1 MKQKR
6 VIKSSSRSPKL
17 SLILLDWS
25 CRDWFGALDF
35 LNEQDAPRDSYE
47 LIWVECHDRVVDYVR
62 EHADTLITLGQEGLY
77 HKHKANNAGLLAA
90 RGEVVT
96 FLDSDALYPR
106 NYVSAI
112 LNFFFDPIVQPRA
125 VLYLNQMRAKAMRP
139 EKPTWDDV
147 CGVNDWDS
155 TGWNYGQGMSVPLR
169 EALLAGGFDEHEAF
183 RGFHSGPSELG
194 FRLLNFGLEEVWLRE
209 PVSWHFNHENS
220 TGNPIPDGEVASAT
234 IKLMSRWPKV
244 QTAFGPRPFDSQN
257 LVLGLVEGRHLPLT
271 ENLEAR
277 QRRLLARKIPKGLML
292 MEGFMNRQPVV
303 YLLFGA
309 GAMVAVILEMLQ
321 VSALVFALGSFL
333 YSAVCG
339 AGAALLYATA
349 AASVASEERWLYTL
363 AVLLAAYF
371 LVRRARSPSVA
382 GSVRLGASVGA
393 SLLLLSPLC
402 LFPAVLAAY
411 EWARD
416 LRTGAARARF
426 SRARDAAAL
435 CAAPGPRP
443 SPPRPFRPS
452 RPCGRGRIGL

>member
-147 CGVNDWDS
+147 CRVNDWDS

-292 MEGFMNRQPVV
+292 MEGFMNRPDIGEWAGIKNIAVTRELTESGVDFRARVSGMGEAHMREIDARRRAFQAERSFDKLAELVGAIADEDEAKV
-303 YLLFGA
+303 QAYSLLAQRAFYEQGSKTDKEITN
-309 GAMVAVILEMLQ
+309 GAMV
-321 VSALVFALGSFL
+321 
-333 YSAVCG
+333 
-339 AGAALLYATA
+339 
-349 AASVASEERWLYTL
+349 
-363 AVLLAAYF
+363 
-371 LVRRARSPSVA
+371 
-382 GSVRLGASVGA
+382 
-393 SLLLLSPLC
+393 
-402 LFPAVLAAY
+402 
-411 EWARD
+411 RD
-416 LRTGAARARF
+416 L
-426 SRARDAAAL
+426 
-435 CAAPGPRP
+435 
-443 SPPRPFRPS
+443 
-452 RPCGRGRIGL
+452 